1 MDRRAAREEETM
13 LVERMIRAARLD
25 PELYREVVRD
35 WYSNGQAFLVVLI
48 VFACTLIGMGP
59 SALLLLLSPF
69 GWTRLISMLVMSIG
83 NWLFWVFIAQLVGL
97 RWGGRADFEQL
108 MRPVGFAHAPGV
120 LRVLTL
126 FPPLAVPVGVLV
138 LLWTSF
144 ARVLAV
150 REAMQFSLGKAV
162 VMMLIT
168 TVVIMVID
176 AAIGYVTGR
185 VVGIGDLLLFPL
197 GR

>member
-1 MDRRAAREEETM
+1 M

-35 WYSNGQAFLVVLI
+35 WYANGQAFLVVLI
-48 VFACTLIGMGP
+48 AFACTLIGMGP
-59 SALLLLLSPF
+59 AALLLLLSPF
-69 GWTRLISMLVMSIG
+69 HLISMTVMSIG
-83 NWLFWVFIAQLVGL
+83 NWLFWVFIAQLVGM
-97 RWGGRADFEQL
+97 RWGGRSDFEQL

-126 FPPLAVPVGVLV
+126 VTPLALPVSLIVF
-138 LLWTSF
+138 LWT
-144 ARVLAV
+144 AVAEILAV
-150 REAMQFSLGKAV
+150 REAMQFPLGKALGLV
-162 VMMLIT
+162 LMT
-168 TVVIMVID
+168 TLVILVID

-185 VVGIGDLLLFPL
+185 VTGVTDLLLYPF